1 MLLHNSLEIEL
12 TTKCTIGCPACPRN
26 NPFEKK
32 EDWDVGHLDKNIV
45 KSFADTSA
53 ERSYLFVGCY
63 GDPIYH
69 PDFIEIIKYFV
80 DNDKRISVHTNGSF
94 KTEKWWKE
102 LAAINWSQKSAWG
115 YEQKFTFSVDGLEDT
130 NHLYRINSK
139 WKSVIAGMKIMGAL
153 PKDRRPCIEWKFL
166 VFPYNEH
173 QVEEARALAME
184 LGFDSFVPVTSERD
198 IDSYQTDTPELYE
211 WPNK

>member
-26 NPFEKK
+26 DPFDLK
-32 EDWDVGHLDKNIV
+32 ENWDVGHLNTDIIKR
-45 KSFADTSA
+45 FADDDIN
-53 ERSYLFVGCY
+53 RNYLFVGCY

-80 DNDKRISVHTNGSF
+80 DNGKRISVHTNGSF

>member
-1 MLLHNSLEIEL
+1 MLKTSPLEIEL

-26 NPFEKK
+26 DPFDLK
-32 EDWDVGHLDKNIV
+32 ENWDVGHLDTNLI
-45 KSFADTSA
+45 KSFADDPTDR
-53 ERSYLFVGCY
+53 EYIFVGCY

-69 PDFIEIIKYFV
+69 PDYIEIMKHYI
-80 DNDKRISVHTNGSF
+80 DKGKQLSVHTNGSF
-94 KTEKWWKE
+94 KKQKWWDE
-102 LAAINWSQKSAWG
+102 LASLNWSPRNQI
-115 YEQKFTFSVDGLEDT
+115 FTFSVDGLEDT

-153 PKDRRPCIEWKFL
+153 PKDRRPWLEWKYL

-173 QVEEARALAME
+173 QVEEARELALG
-184 LGFDSFVPVTSERD
+184 LGFNKFIPVTSERE
-198 IDSYQTDTPELYE
+198 IETYQTDTPELYE

>member
-80 DNDKRISVHTNGSF
+80 DNGKRISVHTNGSF

-198 IDSYQTDTPELYE
+198 IDFYQTDTPELYE